1 MTWRV
6 FWFLI
11 KLGVVGALAAYF
23 TIEPGRVT
31 IDWLG
36 FEVVM
41 PVGIM
46 ALALFIAFFIVAYW
60 ERIRM
65 AVFKFPSRWRAQRQ
79 AIREMKGYRALTLG
93 MVAVAAG
100 DAHES
105 RRQSRRAKDLLTEA
119 PLTKLLQ
126 AQTARL
132 SGDEQAATKYFEDMR
147 GDPEVAFLGIR
158 GLMTQALKAGD
169 SGRAMELAEEA
180 RRLRPTAKWVL
191 LELLDLQMEAGR
203 WKRALATLDDA
214 ERSGAMKAEEADP
227 IRSQLAVKQANRLA
241 EGGEKSPALK
251 LAQSAMKAD
260 PDNTEAITLTAGLLK
275 EAGKLRKAEKMVEDA
290 WKALPDPALARVYR
304 TLVEDGTTE
313 LAQVKRFEKLL
324 SLAPESPESHIAL
337 ADVSLDAAL
346 WGEARTH
353 LAKATDIL
361 DDPPPARLCRL
372 WARLE
377 ESEHNNLTASHAWL
391 LRATEQEAGEA
402 SDNTVPALPAHRDET
417 MPV

>member
-23 TIEPGRVT
+23 TIEPGRIT

-36 FEVVM
+36 FEIVM
-41 PVGIM
+41 PVGIL
-46 ALALFIAFFIVAYW
+46 ALILFIAFFIVAYW
-60 ERIRM
+60 ERIRI
-65 AVFKFPSRWRAQRQ
+65 AVFKFPSRWRAQRH

-147 GDPEVAFLGIR
+147 GDPEVAFLGLR
-158 GLMTQALKAGD
+158 GLMTQALRAGE
-169 SGRAMELAEEA
+169 SERALELAEEA

-191 LELLDLQMEAGR
+191 IELLDLQMEAGR

-214 ERSGAMKAEEADP
+214 ERSGAISAEEADP
-227 IRSQLAVKQANRLA
+227 IRSRLAVKQAGRLSD
-241 EGGEKSPALK
+241 GGEKTPALK
-251 LAQSAMKAD
+251 LAQSAMRAD

-275 EAGKLRKAEKMVEDA
+275 DAGKLRKAEKMVEDA
-290 WKALPDPALARVYR
+290 WKALPDPSLAETYR
-304 TLVEDGTTE
+304 DLAEKDATE
-313 LAQVKRFEKLL
+313 LTQVKRFEKLL
-324 SLAPESPESHIAL
+324 SLAPNSAESHIAL
-337 ADVSLDAAL
+337 ADASLEAQL

-353 LAKATDIL
+353 LAKATEIL
-361 DDPPPARLCRL
+361 GDPPPARLCRL

-377 ESEHNNLTASHAWL
+377 EAEHNDLTASHAWL
-391 LRATEQEAGEA
+391 MRATEQEEGHNDSPIAPL
-402 SDNTVPALPAHRDET
+402 SPALRDET